1 MCVCVFVRAVVYV
14 LVCLFVRAVLFACN
28 PRQLGR
34 AKSGEKPTSISF
46 LGLSERCQYLHSGG
60 YRLLRV
66 RRTVEHRSEWPRWP
80 RIGKQTNKQ
89 TAEEEYPLPY
99 CRMRAA

>member
-14 LVCLFVRAVLFACN
+14 FVCLLVCSCRLFACN

-46 LGLSERCQYLHSGG
+46 LGLSERCQYLHSGDG
-60 YRLLRV
+60 SFAA
-66 RRTVEHRSEWPRWP
+66 HCGASQ
-80 RIGKQTNKQ
+80 RIGKQ

-99 CRMRAA
+99 CRMRATEAYI